1 MIPPGYHGLGVISW
15 GATIRHSWVF
25 TLDIDFFL
33 WPVDEK
39 NFSTMITWVGDEFSS
54 WSDMN
59 QKRASSPSTRLSVL
73 RHQHLFS
80 CVSKQTWT
88 TPF

>member
-39 NFSTMITWVGDEFSS
+39 NFSTMITWVGDEFSELVGYEP
-54 WSDMN
+54 
-59 QKRASSPSTRLSVL
+59 KEGKFTE
-73 RHQHLFS
+73 HQIV
-80 CVSKQTWT
+80 CVE
-88 TPF
+88 TPAFIFLC